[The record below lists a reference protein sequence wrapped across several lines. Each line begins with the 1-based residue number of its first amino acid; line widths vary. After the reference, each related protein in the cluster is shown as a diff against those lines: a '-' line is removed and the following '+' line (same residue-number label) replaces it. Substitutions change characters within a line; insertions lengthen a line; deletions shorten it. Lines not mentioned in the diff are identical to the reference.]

1 MASTFPGAIDS
12 FTDPLSGSALNSPS
26 HSAQHA
32 DLNDAAEKI
41 ETYMGLV
48 KVVPTSVTGGTLSAT
63 GTVTIGS
70 ARSSVV
76 INGAF
81 SSLYEDYR
89 VVVSGVAVSAPNN
102 SSYALIS
109 SSVGATYSA
118 NGIYMIP
125 TSATVNGLAQNQ
137 QTTGFWLGITGGTWS
152 ATFDICNPF
161 LATATNVVG
170 QSAGSGA
177 TSYYNTFM
185 GADSNAASSTGLA
198 FVQQTSTWTGGTIA
212 IYGYRI

>member
-1 MASTFPGAIDS
+1 MPSSFPGAIDS

-32 DLNDAAEKI
+32 DLNDAVRDI

-48 KVVPTSVTGGTLSAT
+48 KVIPTSVTGGTLSAT

-81 SSLYEDYR
+81 SSLYNNYR
-89 VVVSGVAVSAPNN
+89 VVVSGVAVSAVG
-102 SSYALIS
+102 SSASFLIS
-109 SSVGATYSA
+109 SSLGATYSA
-118 NGIYMIP
+118 NGFYMNP
-125 TSATVNGLAQNQ
+125 ASSALTGFAQNQ
-137 QTTGFWLGITGGTWS
+137 TINGFWLGVTGGTWS
-152 ATFDICNPF
+152 ASFDICNPF
-161 LATATNVVG
+161 LASATNVVG

-177 TSYYNTFM
+177 SAYYNTFM

-198 FVQQTSTWTGGTIA
+198 FAQATSTWTGGNVT